1 MADLIPITYPW
12 DVIKVLKGEFKEP
25 TSSSEAWRPFIV
37 TKTGNDLVNAV
48 TGAKFPSRPI
58 QNGYH
63 IHEIHGPAL
72 RGELA
77 HAVTASDGNNHQLKL
92 TFQQD
97 GNPESTNR
105 NIRQFEPFFDQIMD
119 TMLFIVREGLK
130 NDQFKLTTHYWP
142 ELISLLTGNNQDDPA
157 KYALVVD
164 LARPKTL
171 IDPLLRISD
180 RPKRIL
186 RRIHDQERVQKVRE
200 IDTKC
205 LTDLAKRPGAVIAE
219 KAGPKQR
226 ILAIRRTESID
237 TLENRVTRHC
247 CELVDRATKRYLN
260 EHKEIS
266 PDKSNRVTSVQKL
279 QRHSLRIPEKDSFR
293 NVSRLLEPCRQP
305 NYTLLQNADYFRVW
319 SAYVKL
325 VRNEDLRN
333 DLWKWNRRLWV
344 DFVKLYLGTIMNT
357 FMESLGEDA
366 ISLIGNK
373 TVLSER
379 RHACGNWLFEDSLP
393 GPFIV
398 NPDSDQP
405 LSLYLVEGNSHTL
418 RSLST
423 DIEDLAILNAD
434 FMILTSRVGKL
445 KALPVYALL
454 PSYHLS
460 DISYVNYIEGVVPG
474 LTSAITKYHSFDSG
488 VECVGGWVLLGN
500 WRFSEY
506 SPKSHNQQGI
516 RYWITPVSADAR
528 EFTSMSTNWDEPLL
542 TLCGA

>member
-12 DVIKVLKGEFKEP
+12 DVIEVLKGDFEAS
-25 TSSSEAWRPFIV
+25 TSSNYWCPYIV
-37 TKTGNDLVNAV
+37 TKSSIDLVNAV
-48 TGAKFPSRPI
+48 TGAKFPSRSI
-58 QNGYH
+58 KNEHLLY
-63 IHEIHGPAL
+63 EIHGPAL

-77 HAVTASDGNNHQLKL
+77 RAVTVSDGNSHQLKL
-92 TFQQD
+92 TFQED
-97 GNPESTNR
+97 SDPESINH

-142 ELISLLTGNNQDDPA
+142 ELISLLSGNDQDDPA

-226 ILAIRRTESID
+226 ILAIRRTETID

-247 CELVDRATKRYLN
+247 CELVDRASKRYLN
-260 EHKEIS
+260 EHKNIS
-266 PDKSNRVTSVQKL
+266 PSVSKRVTSVQKL
-279 QRHSLRIPEKDSFR
+279 QRHSIRIPEKDSFR

-305 NYTLLQNADYFRVW
+305 NYTLLQNADYFRIW
-319 SAYVKL
+319 SAYVEL

-344 DFVKLYLGTIMNT
+344 DFVKLYLGTITNA
-357 FMESLGEDA
+357 FMESLGEDT

-398 NPDSDQP
+398 EPDSKQP
-405 LSLYLVEGNSHTL
+405 LSLYLVEGNSQRL

-434 FMILTSRVGKL
+434 FIILTSRAGKL

-460 DISYVNYIEGVVPG
+460 DNTYANYIEGLIPS
-474 LTSAITKYHSFDSG
+474 LKSAVTNYHSFDSAI
-488 VECVGGWVLLGN
+488 ECVGGWILLSN

-506 SPKSHNQQGI
+506 PAKTHDQQGL
-516 RYWITPVSADAR
+516 RYWISSVPADAR
-528 EFTSMSTNWDEPLL
+528 EFSTMDSNWDEPLL
-542 TLCGA
+542 TLCGV